1 MSLGRHALCRDSVSD
16 GPKPTCAP
24 DEPKKNTL
32 LGFIGGGE
40 NRFVLSGAVT
50 TASSLVAVT
59 TAILF
64 YWLTTAISGG
74 DDRLRCSGDDRF
86 RVAVTTASAL
96 SSNFATAVAAIH
108 FRLKPFASLAR
119 LLGFCS

>member
-1 MSLGRHALCRDSVSD
+1 M
-16 GPKPTCAP
+16 
-24 DEPKKNTL
+24 
-32 LGFIGGGE
+32 
-40 NRFVLSGAVT
+40 AVT

-86 RVAVTTASAL
+86 RVAVTTACAL

-108 FRLKPFASLAR
+108 FSLCGSSVENGSGGSSLRA
-119 LLGFCS
+119 LDAAVA